1 MILITLKSLLRI
13 FRYEALS
20 KISLEIAKVLLPAI
34 CKPLELKTKKI
45 TRAGDGMR

>member
-34 CKPLELKTKKI
+34 CKPLQLKTKEI
-45 TRAGDGMR
+45 MRTGDGSR